1 MRRMLSTETHGLLDM
16 LMVGPLIVL
25 PRILDWDSR
34 LVTAL
39 TVIAV
44 MMFVLSMITRY
55 ELGLL
60 KVLPVKAHLAIDVLT
75 GLTLLAAPF
84 LFARDAQSNEIGLL
98 AALGIFEIVTALLTE
113 PESRVERY
121 ERAGQRV

>member
-1 MRRMLSTETHGLLDM
+1 MRRMLSTKTHGLLDM
-16 LMVGPLIVL
+16 LMVGTLIVL
-25 PRILDWDSR
+25 PRILDWDAR

-44 MMFVLSMITRY
+44 MMFLLSMVTRY

-60 KVLPVKAHLAIDVLT
+60 KLLPVKAHLAIDVLT

-84 LFARDAQSNEIGLL
+84 LFARDAEPGEIGLL
-98 AALGIFEIVTALLTE
+98 AALGLFEIVTALMTE
-113 PESRVERY
+113 RESSVERY
-121 ERAGQRV
+121 EGLGQRV